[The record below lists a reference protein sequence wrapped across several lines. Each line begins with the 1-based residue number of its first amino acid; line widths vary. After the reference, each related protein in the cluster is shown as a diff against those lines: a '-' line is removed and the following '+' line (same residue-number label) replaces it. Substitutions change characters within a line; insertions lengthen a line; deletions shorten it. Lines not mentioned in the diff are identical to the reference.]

1 MVSQPRHRRSGSDH
15 PKIYLVQ
22 PTFPPSYW
30 GMEHFME
37 LTNYDAVFPP
47 LGLLTLAALTPPE
60 FHLELCD
67 ENAGETVNFDTD
79 AEIVGITG
87 YIIQMKRAMEIAD
100 EFRRRGKIVVIGG
113 PMANLVPE
121 ECRQHCDVLF
131 EGEAEYIWPKF
142 LADYQA
148 GQHQDHY
155 HETEKIHMPDS
166 PAPRLNALNRNY
178 AQGIVQCTRGCPFT
192 CEFCDIIVMYGR
204 KMRFKPTEQVLQE
217 VKNWHRRGV
226 AQVFFADD
234 NFVGNRAYAK
244 ELLREI
250 AAWNNKQRNPL
261 AFYTQASIDMS
272 RDEELLGLLRDANF
286 SSVFIGIESPR
297 KSSLAE
303 TKKMQNERID
313 LVEAIHKIQSH
324 NLFIS
329 AGMIV
334 GFDSDDLDI
343 FDEQYEFLQAAQI
356 PIVMLSVLLAVPK
369 TPLYKRL
376 KAEGRLL
383 NLTPDGKGSAHYVGT
398 AGGTNFHPKNMT
410 REELKE
416 GQQRLYQRLYSP
428 EAFGARLL
436 GNLSRFNDVTFR
448 PERPRSHNLLTLARL
463 IRHYWGNGPESRKF
477 FFNCLYQA
485 VRKSPRLIAQM
496 STYMGMYL
504 HFCHVHGEAMD
515 WNPWAKN
522 PLSTGSTGTNGTPGG
537 SLLIPGHHE
546 SGNGSTA
553 KPTEPLRTAAVG

>member
-1 MVSQPRHRRSGSDH
+1 MVSRHPSSRPLSSH

-30 GMEHFME
+30 GMEHFMD
-37 LTNYDAVFPP
+37 LTHYDAVFPP

-60 FHLELCD
+60 FRVEVCD
-67 ENAGETVNFDTD
+67 ENANEPVNFDTD
-79 AEIVGITG
+79 ADIVGITG
-87 YIIQMKRAMEIAD
+87 YIIQMHRAMEIAD
-100 EFRRRGKIVVIGG
+100 EFRRRGKLVVIGG

-142 LADYQA
+142 LKEYQA
-148 GQHQDHY
+148 GRHANHY
-155 HETEKIHMPDS
+155 HEVEKIHMPDS
-166 PAPRLNALNRNY
+166 PAPRLSALTRRY

-204 KMRFKPTEQVLQE
+204 KMRFKPKEQVLTE
-217 VKNWHRRGV
+217 VKNWHKRGV

-244 ELLREI
+244 ELLRAI
-250 AAWNNKQRNPL
+250 AEWNNKQRNPL
-261 AFYTQASIDMS
+261 AFYTQASIDMA
-272 RDEELLGLLRDANF
+272 RDDELLRLMKEANF

-313 LVEAIHKIQSH
+313 LVESIHKIQSN

-334 GFDSDDLDI
+334 GFDNDDESI
-343 FDEQYEFLQAAQI
+343 FDEQFEFLQAAQI

-369 TPLYKRL
+369 TPLYNRL
-376 KAEGRLL
+376 KTEGRLL

-398 AGGTNFHPKNMT
+398 AGGTNFHPKMMT
-410 REELKE
+410 REELRE
-416 GQQRLYQRLYSP
+416 GQQKLYQRLYSP

-436 GNLSRFNDVTFR
+436 GNLSRFNDTVEFR
-448 PERPRSHNLLTLARL
+448 PERPRAHNLLTLARL
-463 IRHYWGNGPESRKF
+463 GRHYWKQGSAGRKF
-477 FFNCLYQA
+477 MFNALYQA
-485 VRKSPRLIAQM
+485 VRKSPRLVTQM
-496 STYMGMYL
+496 STYLGMYL
-504 HFCHVHGEAMD
+504 HFCKVHGDAMD
-515 WNPWAKN
+515 WNPWA
-522 PLSTGSTGTNGTPGG
+522 PDAGAGTPHQH
-537 SLLIPGHHE
+537 P
-546 SGNGSTA
+546 
-553 KPTEPLRTAAVG
+553 TAAKQPDPAQQPAHVPAGV